1 MIITI
6 ARPMH
11 VLHAKYMRERN
22 LEVIEENF
30 ETLCMVILRGLD
42 FLESVLDSRK
52 SCREVERRA

>member
-1 MIITI
+1 
-6 ARPMH
+6 MH

-42 FLESVLDSRK
+42 FLECVLDSR
-52 SCREVERRA
+52 

>member
-1 MIITI
+1 
-6 ARPMH
+6 MH